1 MPNTPD
7 LLQRGIEAARAKRNA
22 EAREL
27 LMYVVQLDEQN
38 EQAWLW
44 LSGVVESLQDR
55 RVCLE
60 NVLAINPANQRA
72 QAGLRWLDQH
82 APLPPPAP
90 VEHCPH
96 CDAPL
101 PASGEKCPACKQ
113 PVLIVCPHCGEFTE
127 IRKAQCV
134 HCGDFFGDFRQ
145 RTKYY
150 LTLSTAYID
159 EGKTAPAQWALDQA
173 VASAPHEAQAWARIA
188 EIRVKLDRPG
198 DAIAAYQ
205 QAVTLAPDEAQLH
218 LSLHDLYQKLKLE
231 AEAQAVRDQLLR
243 QVHDN
248 PDQLIAVGQALMD
261 RKLPPAEALR
271 FYQRAVELQPQ
282 KAITRV
288 QLGALYFDSGDLLNA
303 RHHFAEA
310 VKLTEAKSPLGQQA
324 RQALARAK
332 TTRRADGVASGDGGH
347 DRVRQMAGP
356 LLIAIMAA
364 LSNAQF
370 SPFNIGVISWLALL
384 GSGAGAYLW
393 QADGVAH
400 QAAGAVLW
408 LIAMAVIV
416 LKV

>member
-1 MPNTPD
+1 MPTTPD

-44 LSGVVESLQDR
+44 LSGVVESNDDR

-60 NVLAINPANQRA
+60 NVLALNPANQRA

-82 APLPPPAP
+82 APAAPVAP

-101 PASGEKCPACKQ
+101 PSSGETCPACKQ
-113 PVLIVCPHCGEFTE
+113 PVLIVCPHCGDFTE

-145 RTKYY
+145 RTKFYV
-150 LTLSTAYID
+150 TLATAYLD

-173 VASAPHEAQAWARIA
+173 VASAPHEAPAWAHIA
-188 EIRVKLDRPG
+188 EIRVRLDRPG

-205 QAVTLAPDEAQLH
+205 QAVKYAPDDAPLH

-243 QVHDN
+243 QVYDQ
-248 PDQLIAVGQALMD
+248 PDQLVAVGQALMD

-288 QLGALYFDSGDLLNA
+288 QVGALYFDSGDRLNA
-303 RHHFAEA
+303 RSHFAEA

-324 RQALARAK
+324 RQALAK
-332 TTRRADGVASGDGGH
+332 TRSVPRADGDGGH
-347 DRVRQMAGP
+347 DRVRQTAGP
-356 LLIAIMAA
+356 LLISIMAA

-370 SPFNIGVISWLALL
+370 SPFNISPGSWVALI

-408 LIAMAVIV
+408 LMAMAAIV

>member
-1 MPNTPD
+1 MPTTPD

-44 LSGVVESLQDR
+44 LSGVVESDDDR

-60 NVLAINPANQRA
+60 NVLALNPANQRA
-72 QAGLRWLDQH
+72 QAGLRWLNQH
-82 APLPPPAP
+82 APTAPAAP

-101 PASGEKCPACKQ
+101 PSSGETCPACKQ
-113 PVLIVCPHCGEFTE
+113 PVLIVCPHCGDFTE
-127 IRKAQCV
+127 IRKAQCI

-150 LTLSTAYID
+150 VTLATAYID

-173 VASAPHEAQAWARIA
+173 VASAPHEAQAWACIA
-188 EIRVKLDRPG
+188 EVRVKLDRPA

-205 QAVTLAPDEAQLH
+205 QAVKLAPDEVLLH
-218 LSLHDLYQKLKLE
+218 LSLHDLYQKLKLD

-243 QVHDN
+243 QVHDQ
-248 PDQLIAVGQALMD
+248 PDQLVAVGQALMD
-261 RKLPPAEALR
+261 RTLPPAEALR
-271 FYQRAVELQPQ
+271 FYERAVALQPQ
-282 KAITRV
+282 KALTQV
-288 QLGALYFDSGDLLNA
+288 QLGALYFDSGDGPNA
-303 RHHFAEA
+303 RAHFAEA

-332 TTRRADGVASGDGGH
+332 AVRQTNGIAGGGGGN
-347 DRVRQMAGP
+347 DRVRQTAGP
-356 LLIAIMAA
+356 LLISIMAV

-370 SPFNIGVISWLALL
+370 SPFNISPGSWAALI
-384 GSGAGAYLW
+384 GAGAGAYLW
-393 QADGVAH
+393 QANGAAR
-400 QAAGAVLW
+400 QAVGAALW
-408 LIAMAVIV
+408 LIAMAAIV